1 MMADERKGL
10 YIPRAV
16 LYDSQLG
23 YSMKFVYS
31 VMIEGMDEDCICRLS
46 SEEIGNRIGITK
58 GAANQNRK
66 KLCRLGYVRL
76 IPNTQRNYR
85 IMKIRKRKEANNE

>member
-31 VMIEGMDEDCICRLS
+31 VMIEGMDEDRICR
-46 SEEIGNRIGITK
+46 
-58 GAANQNRK
+58 
-66 KLCRLGYVRL
+66 
-76 IPNTQRNYR
+76 
-85 IMKIRKRKEANNE
+85 